1 MTTLRF
7 AVVRIP
13 HETLAERHPVEPT
26 ADGWGRFEGADGVAR
41 EVRAAGDALVVRV
54 EGAATG
60 LSFAFGDLWAL
71 HVESRGIAVHD
82 AVPEGEGYDALVE
95 GATWEGGLFSSV
107 AAALGG
113 GKTEHPS
120 ARPDGD
126 DDADAE
132 DGEEKAEGDDAFD
145 EVADKLLSAVAKRSS
160 RKALGAILAADHG
173 QKDLGDVLDAFESE
187 TKEGD
192 EALIDEVE
200 QRFGHDP
207 EMEAM
212 ASLLRGGIDGGAGE
226 DGDSEEP
233 EGEDAA
239 SGERAVDE
247 DAKG

>member
-41 EVRAAGDALVVRV
+41 EVRAVGDALLVRF
-54 EGAATG
+54 EGAATA
-60 LSFAFGDLWAL
+60 LPMAFGDLWAL

-113 GKTEHPS
+113 GKTEPPS
-120 ARPDGD
+120 AGD
-126 DDADAE
+126 DDGE
-132 DGEEKAEGDDAFD
+132 DGEEPEGDDAFD

-200 QRFGHDP
+200 ERFGHDP

-212 ASLLRGGIDGGAGE
+212 ASLLRGGIDGGTSE
-226 DGDSEEP
+226 DGDSEEA
-233 EGEDAA
+233 EGDDAA

-247 DAKG
+247 DAKS

>member
-1 MTTLRF
+1 MTTLRI

-26 ADGWGRFEGADGVAR
+26 SDGWGRFEGADGVAR
-41 EVRAAGDALVVRV
+41 EVRAAGDALLVRF

-82 AVPEGEGYDALVE
+82 AEPTGESYDALVE
-95 GATWEGGLFSSV
+95 GASWEGGLFSSA

-113 GKTEHPS
+113 GKTEPPS
-120 ARPDGD
+120 ASD
-126 DDADAE
+126 DDAE
-132 DGEEKAEGDDAFD
+132 DGEEKTEGDDAFD

-200 QRFGHDP
+200 ERFGHDP

-212 ASLLRGGIDGGAGE
+212 ASLLRGGIDGGGDE
-226 DGDSEEP
+226 DGGDEDGGEP
-233 EGEDAA
+233 A
-239 SGERAVDE
+239 SGERAVDD
-247 DAKG
+247 DAKR

>member
-1 MTTLRF
+1 MTTLRI

-41 EVRAAGDALVVRV
+41 EVRAIGDALLVRF

-60 LSFAFGDLWAL
+60 LAMAFGDLWAL

-82 AVPEGEGYDALVE
+82 AMPEGEGYDALVE
-95 GATWEGGLFSSV
+95 GASWEGGLFSSV

-113 GKTEHPS
+113 KSEPPS
-120 ARPDGD
+120 AGD
-126 DDADAE
+126 DESE

-187 TKEGD
+187 TKAGD

-212 ASLLRGGIDGGAGE
+212 ASLLRGGIDGGTSE
-226 DGDSEEP
+226 DGDSEDG
-233 EGEDAA
+233 EGDEAM

>member
-26 ADGWGRFEGADGVAR
+26 SDGWGRFEGVDGVAR
-41 EVRAAGDALVVRV
+41 EVRAVGDALLVRFA
-54 EGAATG
+54 GAATG
-60 LSFAFGDLWAL
+60 LSMAFGDLWAL

-82 AVPEGEGYDALVE
+82 TEPTGEGYDALVE

-113 GKTEHPS
+113 GKTEPPS
-120 ARPDGD
+120 AGDEDG
-126 DDADAE
+126 E

-200 QRFGHDP
+200 ERFGHDP

-226 DGDSEEP
+226 DGESEEA
-233 EGEDAA
+233 EGDEAA

-247 DAKG
+247 DAKS